1 MPQAAIRSASGEY
14 AVNARGSNDRAPG
27 QIAAAL
33 HEQKFSHLQWYL
45 HHAENTVH
53 LAAESEHALSEGDL
67 HEIAGWFMKLAPQ
80 LRYRADEAGEKHLP
94 VPAAPEAVCHYE
106 EVDDLQKALA
116 RAIENHRAIYADP
129 ERPNFR
135 AYGFRLRKA
144 KKGAPRS
151 LYLCCSSHALME
163 GSESARIM
171 RMRPTVHHAERAE
184 AKLGLLQHAMITVA
198 GLVLAPLHL
207 IASSFDRR
215 DVTHGRWAVIDISR
229 KSIKQLAARHGVRQ
243 RSVLFSLPLYGLH
256 FEGSLPN
263 RAKEKPQL
271 ISYSTLPDTKTT
283 LEDVALNLRMQ
294 VGRIPCAESFEAH
307 LKAIDK
313 VLSKEDTTE
322 IYSQA
327 FYNSI
332 LGVHRVLHRLFPVLY
347 RGRFFTYVPYD
358 FVLSLLP
365 PHITGSWFRK
375 LFRGS
380 IFCGSYTP
388 GTNSC
393 IFVPYLGGFSLNFYV
408 EPKIQAN
415 MDAFAD
421 FLKRQGIDCRRVV

>member
-1 MPQAAIRSASGEY
+1 MNARSNENDALKQAAI
-14 AVNARGSNDRAPG
+14 P
-27 QIAAAL
+27 L
-33 HEQKFSHLQWYL
+33 HGQKFSHLQWYL

-53 LAAESEHALSEGDL
+53 LAAESDEALSENDL

-80 LRYRADEAGEKHLP
+80 LHYRADGAGEGHLP
-94 VPAAPEAVCHYE
+94 SPVNPAAICHYE
-106 EVDDLQKALA
+106 EVDNLQQALEWA
-116 RAIENHRAIYADP
+116 VKNHPAIYADP
-129 ERPNFR
+129 SRPNFR
-135 AYGFRLRKA
+135 AYGFCLRKA

-151 LYLCCSSHALME
+151 LYVCCSSHALME

-171 RMRPTVHHAERAE
+171 RMRPTVHHAERAP
-184 AKLGLLQHAMITVA
+184 ARLGLLQNAMITAA

-207 IASSFDRR
+207 IASAFDRR
-215 DVTHGRWAVIDISR
+215 DVTHGNWAVIDISR
-229 KSIKQLAARHGVRQ
+229 KSIKQLATRHGVRQ

-256 FEGSLPN
+256 FEQSLPN
-263 RAKEKPQL
+263 RAKKKPQL

-283 LEDVALNLRMQ
+283 LEDAALNLRMQ
-294 VGRIPCAESFEAH
+294 VGRIPFAESFEAH

-327 FYNSI
+327 FYNAI

-365 PHITGSWFRK
+365 PHITGGWFRK
-375 LFRGS
+375 LFRRS

-393 IFVPYLGGFSLNFYV
+393 VFVPYLGGFSLNFYAD
-408 EPKIQAN
+408 PKIHAN
-415 MDAFAD
+415 MDAFTA
-421 FLKRQGIDCRRVV
+421 FLKQQGIDCRRVI

>member
-1 MPQAAIRSASGEY
+1 MDARSSENEAPEQP
-14 AVNARGSNDRAPG
+14 AVP
-27 QIAAAL
+27 L

-45 HHAENTVH
+45 HHAKNTVH
-53 LAAESEHALSEGDL
+53 LAAGSDEALSEIDL
-67 HEIAGWFMKLAPQ
+67 HKIAGWFMKLAPQ
-80 LRYRADEAGEKHLP
+80 LHYRADEAGEQHLP
-94 VPAAPEAVCHYE
+94 SPVSPEAICHYE
-106 EVDDLQKALA
+106 VVDDLQQALE
-116 RAIENHRAIYADP
+116 RAVKNHPAIFADP
-129 ERPNFR
+129 SLPNFR

-151 LYLCCSSHALME
+151 LYVCCSSHALME

-171 RMRPTVHHAERAE
+171 RMRPTVHHAERAP
-184 AKLGLLQHAMITVA
+184 ARLGLLQNVMITAA

-207 IASSFDRR
+207 IASAFGRK
-215 DVTHGRWAVIDISR
+215 DVSHGNWAVIDISR
-229 KSIKQLAARHGVRQ
+229 KSIKQLAKRHGVRQ

-256 FEGSLPN
+256 FEKGLPN
-263 RAKEKPQL
+263 QAKQKPQL

-283 LEDVALNLRMQ
+283 LEDAALNLRMQ
-294 VGRIPCAESFEAH
+294 VGRIPSAGSFEAH
-307 LKAIDK
+307 LKAIDQ

-332 LGVHRVLHRLFPVLY
+332 LGVHRVLHRLFPVFY

-365 PHITGSWFRK
+365 PHITGGWFRK
-375 LFRGS
+375 LFRRS

-388 GTNSC
+388 GANSC
-393 IFVPYLGGFSLNFYV
+393 VFVPYLGGFSLNFYV
-408 EPKIQAN
+408 DPKIHAN
-415 MDAFAD
+415 MDAFAA
-421 FLKRQGIDCRRVV
+421 FLKQQDIDCRRVI